1 MTDKDKLY
9 PDCIIDAEKISLS
22 TALHYRRITS
32 LCCERI
38 NDLID
43 ENNVL
48 GNGLVRADKAMLDV
62 VKHYD
67 KIINVLNE
75 RLKKLEGKDEK

>member
-9 PDCIIDAEKISLS
+9 PDRIIDEEKISLS
-22 TALHYRRITS
+22 TTLHYRRITS
-32 LCCERI
+32 LCCDRI

-67 KIINVLNE
+67 KIIHVLNE
-75 RLKKLEGKDEK
+75 RLKKIEANNDN

>member
-9 PDCIIDAEKISLS
+9 PDRLIDEQKINLS

-48 GNGLVRADKAMLDV
+48 GNGLIRADKAMLDV

-67 KIINVLNE
+67 KIIHVLNE